1 MKKVLVS
8 LGAVMCLAGCST
20 VAISG
25 KGSLAGVD
33 VKGAGGRADRTLC
46 VGNEGS
52 WLFNSMPLLSSSMDW
67 NVRKNGIDAYDLSLF
82 KDETSVQRLMDAFY
96 RYAERE
102 NCDVVD
108 VVVDNRTTHPIGL
121 FGLSEWVGDIL
132 STREVYVTGVLKEW
146 K

>member
-1 MKKVLVS
+1 MKNVLFS
-8 LGAVMCLAGCST
+8 LGAAICLAGCST
-20 VAISG
+20 VVISD

-33 VKGAGGRADRTLC
+33 VKGGDGKADRTLC

-52 WLFNSMPLLSSSMDW
+52 WLFNSVPFLAASMDW
-67 NVRKNGIDAYDLSLF
+67 NKNKGGIDPYDVSLF
-82 KDETSVQRLMDAFY
+82 KDETAVQRLTDAFY

-108 VVVDNRTTHPIGL
+108 VVVDNRTTYPLGNWISL
-121 FGLSEWVGDIL
+121 VFSM
-132 STREVYVTGVLKEW
+132 REVYVTGVLKER

>member
-20 VAISG
+20 VVMSE

-33 VKGAGGRADRTLC
+33 VKGGDGKADRTLC

-52 WLFNSMPLLSSSMDW
+52 WLFNSIPFLAASMDW
-67 NVRKNGIDAYDLSLF
+67 HKNKGGIDPYDVSLF
-82 KDETSVQRLMDAFY
+82 NDETAVQRLTDAFY

-108 VVVDNRTTHPIGL
+108 VVVDNRTTYPLGNWISL
-121 FGLSEWVGDIL
+121 VFSM
-132 STREVYVTGVLKEW
+132 REVYVTGVLKER

>member
-1 MKKVLVS
+1 MKNMLVS
-8 LGAVMCLAGCST
+8 LGAALCLAGCST
-20 VAISG
+20 VAISE

-33 VKGAGGRADRTLC
+33 VKGADGRADRTLC
-46 VGNEGS
+46 VGNEGC
-52 WLFNSMPLLSSSMDW
+52 WLFNSLPILSSSMDW
-67 NVRKNGIDAYDLSLF
+67 NAKKGGIDPYDLSLF
-82 KDETSVQRLMDAFY
+82 KNETSVQRLTEAFF

-121 FGLSEWVGDIL
+121 FGISEWVGDIL
-132 STREVYVTGVLKEW
+132 STREVYVTGVLKER